1 MYVYF
6 IKFWTISN
14 SLKDLLNVS
23 KIPYKACKANKAGK
37 DMLYKDYRKCK
48 WVYVLK

>member
-1 MYVYF
+1 MF
-6 IKFWTISN
+6 TLWNFERFLN